1 VVEAIRRRQLELPL
15 HQPNPP
21 TPAARLPAATEKV
34 TQHPSRNTAQ
44 PTPGAA
50 VIVKPSRRRVVST
63 RKATTPP
70 SHRTSSASVRYED
83 PPNDCAANPQLTYYQ
98 QGAGAGPGCGTC
110 WKLTIQN
117 DSSGRKVS
125 NAGNSIVVMVT
136 NLCPAQ
142 GNPLCSQSGLS
153 GTNQYGAN
161 LNFDL
166 CIDSKANS
174 ALFGNSGV
182 GLGVGNAVQVD
193 CSQWSG
199 SIVR

>member
-1 VVEAIRRRQLELPL
+1 MEL
-15 HQPNPP
+15 
-21 TPAARLPAATEKV
+21 LP
-34 TQHPSRNTAQ
+34 
-44 PTPGAA
+44 
-50 VIVKPSRRRVVST
+50 
-63 RKATTPP
+63 
-70 SHRTSSASVRYED
+70 SAHCEYD
-83 PPNDCAANPQLTYYQ
+83 ANINL

-110 WKLTIQN
+110 WKLTIQK
-117 DSSGRKVS
+117 DSSGKQVS

-166 CIDSKANS
+166 CIDSRANS

-182 GLGVGNAVQVD
+182 GLGVGSAAQVD

>member
-1 VVEAIRRRQLELPL
+1 LWLLHSGLQRCCISERVRRWSS
-15 HQPNPP
+15 
-21 TPAARLPAATEKV
+21 TKV
-34 TQHPSRNTAQ
+34 PIAKHIAQ
-44 PTPGAA
+44 Q
-50 VIVKPSRRRVVST
+50 
-63 RKATTPP
+63 
-70 SHRTSSASVRYED
+70 
-83 PPNDCAANPQLTYYQ
+83 ANPYQ

-110 WKLTIQN
+110 WKLTIETN
-117 DSSGRKVS
+117 SSGGKVS

-136 NLCPAQ
+136 NLCPAS
-142 GNPLCSQSGLS
+142 GNTLCSQSGLS

-182 GLGVGNAVQVD
+182 GLGVGSAVQVD